1 VLHEL
6 GTNAARYGALS
17 NGIGVNLSWTL
28 GPGRVILAWAERQ
41 GPPVVPPQRK
51 GLGTKLIQRG
61 LPDATIDWRFEAEG
75 VVCAIDLPLAKP
87 QPKDGSATRVN
98 L

>member
-1 VLHEL
+1 MAPYPMASA
-6 GTNAARYGALS
+6 GSTFR
-17 NGIGVNLSWTL
+17 
-28 GPGRVILAWAERQ
+28 GRSVVLAWAERQ

-87 QPKDGSATRVN
+87 KNGSATRVN